1 MMRTWYRNV
10 DWLVVLLW
18 LALCS
23 IGLIAIYSTTHG
35 SAQEFLLTT
44 VQHNFERQLLWL
56 GICVAALLASLLIP
70 TRGLIPLTPMLY
82 IASLVLIMAAL
93 LLGREIGGAQ
103 SWVYIGP
110 FGFQSSELAKVGTIL
125 MVAMVLARKPARG
138 TDSWSAVGAIGL
150 LVLPAALIIL
160 QNDAGTA
167 LVFVGLIPLLLFWG
181 GFSRIV
187 VFLMVIPVIAGYI
200 TVLHWPTALGFVAV
214 VTTILYFST
223 RSIPLTLLGSGIA
236 AGTIGFTAFVLHR
249 ILRPHQVARILAFAD
264 PEADEFRSGVG
275 FHLIQ
280 SKTAIGSGGL
290 FGQGFMQG
298 SQTQG
303 RYIPEQ
309 STDFIFSAIGEEW
322 GFVGSVV
329 VLLLFAFL
337 IIRLLHMASKTY
349 HLFGSL
355 VIAGAASVFFVHV
368 CVNIGMVLGLL
379 PVIGIPLPFLSY
391 GGSALLTNSVLLGL
405 SLNMYARRDEFSMYF

>member
-1 MMRTWYRNV
+1 MRTWYRNL
-10 DWLVVLLW
+10 DWTVVLLW
-18 LALCS
+18 LALCGV
-23 IGLIAIYSTTHG
+23 GLLAIYSTTHG
-35 SAQEFLLTT
+35 SAQEFLLAS
-44 VQHNFERQLLWL
+44 VQNNFERQLVWL
-56 GICVAALLASLLIP
+56 GICAIGMVAAVLIP
-70 TRGLIPLTPMLY
+70 ARGLVQLTPILFV
-82 IASLVLIMAAL
+82 ASVVLILVAL
-93 LLGREIGGAQ
+93 LFGREVGGAQ
-103 SWVYIGP
+103 SWVYLGP

-125 MVAMVLARKPARG
+125 MVAMVLSRKPTRG
-138 TDSWSAVGAIGL
+138 TGSMSAWSAIAL
-150 LVLPAALIIL
+150 LLLPAILIVM

-167 LVFVGLIPLLLFWG
+167 LVFVSLIPLLLFWG
-181 GFSRIV
+181 GYSMIV
-187 VFLMVIPVIAGYI
+187 VLLMVIPAIAGYI
-200 TVLHWPTALGFVAV
+200 TVLHWPTALGFVVLVSAV
-214 VTTILYFST
+214 LYLSQRNVF
-223 RSIPLTLLGSGIA
+223 LTVL
-236 AGTIGFTAFVLHR
+236 AGTIAGGTVGLTAFALHR
-249 ILRPHQVARILAFAD
+249 ILRPHQVARILAFAN

-322 GFVGSVV
+322 GFFGSLL
-329 VLLLFAFL
+329 VLLLFVLL
-337 IIRLLHMASKTY
+337 IVRLLNMASKT
-349 HLFGSL
+349 HHPFGSL
-355 VIAGAASVFFVHV
+355 VIAGAASIFFIHV

-405 SLNMYARRDEFSMYF
+405 ALNMYARRDEFSMYF